1 MKRIIALILMCAMM
15 LSLTACSWHQGNP
28 ENQEKKML
36 EFVKT
41 YYGEAEVVEKEMAL
55 LDTATIFLLKDKQD
69 GFTYPLTAM
78 EVYMSDLGFT
88 SDGAADD
95 TKTIV
100 FDGQFT
106 LQYVANL
113 AANKIPAA
121 EYNEVVGAHD
131 TLLDMLV
138 FEYEQTSANMFT
150 VLVNETCLLM
160 TSADEVAI
168 TAIAQL
174 MEKYDERKVLNYYV
188 MPVYQAKME
197 GEEPTV
203 EYGKD
208 GAPIILGYY
217 DFFFNYFM
225 TPDEFEGVT
234 MMHDYLVD
242 SKYKNIKIREVSNDI
257 PSSSVDVESGF
268 AFAPNLET
276 SGTFI
281 IAEVDGELYEF
292 YTLMGYKGFEG
303 EHDEYG
309 IYTGSFLDMIAPE
322 RIGNKDVMVAYYAMV
337 YPSIYTNLTLHFKPV
352 DTSANDKTETEQ
364 PTVDEE
370 HNHAEEGNAE

>member
-15 LSLTACSWHQGNP
+15 LSLTACSWHQGSP

-41 YYGEAEVVEKEMAL
+41 YYGEAEVVEKKMAL

-95 TKTIV
+95 AKTIV

-113 AANKIPAA
+113 AANKIPAS
-121 EYNEVVGAHD
+121 EYNEVVGAYD

-160 TSADEVAI
+160 TSASESAI

-203 EYGKD
+203 EYDKD

-225 TPDEFEGVT
+225 TPDEFAGVT

-242 SKYKNIKIREVSNDI
+242 SKYQNIKIREVSNDI

-303 EHDEYG
+303 EYDEYG

-364 PTVDEE
+364 PTVNED
-370 HNHAEEGNAE
+370 HNHTEEGNAE

>member
-28 ENQEKKML
+28 ENQAKKML

-41 YYGEAEVVEKEMAL
+41 YYGEAEVVEKEVAL

-69 GFTYPLTAM
+69 GFTYPLTSM

-88 SDGAADD
+88 SDTANDN

-113 AANKIPAA
+113 ASNKIPAT
-121 EYNEVVGAHD
+121 EYNEVVGAYD
-131 TLLDMLV
+131 ALLDMLV

-150 VLVNETCLLM
+150 ILVNETCLLM
-160 TSADEVAI
+160 TSADEAAI
-168 TAIAQL
+168 TAMAQL

-197 GEEPTV
+197 NEEPVV
-203 EYGKD
+203 EYNQD
-208 GAPIILGYY
+208 GTPKILGYY

-242 SKYKNIKIREVSNDI
+242 SKYQNIKIREVSNDI
-257 PSSSVDVESGF
+257 PSSSVQIESGF
-268 AFAPNLET
+268 SFTPNLET

-309 IYTGSFLDMIAPE
+309 IYDGSFLDMIAPE
-322 RIGNKDVMVAYYAMV
+322 RVGNKDVMVAYYAMV

-352 DTSANDKTETEQ
+352 DTSVNDTPETEQ
-364 PTVDEE
+364 PTVEE
-370 HNHAEEGNAE
+370 NHNHTEEGNAE

>member
-15 LSLTACSWHQGNP
+15 LSLTACSWHQGSP

-41 YYGEAEVVEKEMAL
+41 YYGEAEVVEKKMAL

-95 TKTIV
+95 AKTIV

-113 AANKIPAA
+113 AANKIPAS
-121 EYNEVVGAHD
+121 EYNEVVGAYD

-160 TSADEVAI
+160 TSADESAI

-197 GEEPTV
+197 GEEPAV
-203 EYGKD
+203 EYDKD

-242 SKYKNIKIREVSNDI
+242 SKYQNIKIREVSNDI

-364 PTVDEE
+364 PTVNED
-370 HNHAEEGNAE
+370 HNHTEEGNAE